1 MVRRCCGGVRPDQLR
16 PIFNPSLVAVTMPGY
31 GMSEAAMSR
40 AFDPFF
46 TTKPEGKGTGL
57 GLSQVYGFVK
67 QTGGHVKIYSEPAQ
81 GTTIKIYLPRHLKE
95 AKVEEPLL
103 RPDLDITAEGE
114 TILVVEDDADV
125 REYTC
130 VALTAL
136 GYSVLEAGEAT
147 AALRVLDDHPEII
160 LLLTDVGLPGING
173 SRLAREARSRLPSLK
188 ILYTTGYAR
197 NAIVHHGLLDAD
209 VHLLPK
215 PFTVD
220 ALGRKIRDVL
230 QE

>member
-1 MVRRCCGGVRPDQLR
+1 M
-16 PIFNPSLVAVTMPGY
+16 
-31 GMSEAAMSR
+31 
-40 AFDPFF
+40 
-46 TTKPEGKGTGL
+46 
-57 GLSQVYGFVK
+57 
-67 QTGGHVKIYSEPAQ
+67 
-81 GTTIKIYLPRHLKE
+81 
-95 AKVEEPLL
+95 
-103 RPDLDITAEGE
+103 
-114 TILVVEDDADV
+114 
-125 REYTC
+125 
-130 VALTAL
+130 
-136 GYSVLEAGEAT
+136 
-147 AALRVLDDHPEII
+147 RVLDDHPEII